1 MSERSIDS
9 DKRVIRQI
17 HHPRFNGWAT
27 RRPCDGGKNVDKML
41 AEPATAIVLSRA
53 GILGYEAVRTTASIA
68 DHWRC
73 RRPAS
78 AARRPIKT
86 TDEDAMDL
94 IPFVIVLLAFYALV
108 SLRVLKQYERGVV
121 FLLGKFAGVRGPGL
135 TLIFVPIQQMVRVS
149 LRTVTMQIPSQ
160 KIITK
165 DNVSIDIAA
174 VAYYHITDPEKAVIA
189 IENVYN
195 AINQI
200 SQTTVRNVVGRFSL
214 DQLLSDTASINDQIK
229 NVIDQHTEPW
239 GTQVTA
245 VEIKDITLPDNMQRA
260 MAKEAEAERERRA
273 KIVAAEGEYQAA
285 VKLGQAAD
293 IITQH
298 PVALQLRTLQTMAE
312 ISVEKNSTIIFP
324 AQFMTTVQEAIA
336 LLSKDSASK

>member
-1 MSERSIDS
+1 MSVAAPCRINLDRHRWTCDS
-9 DKRVIRQI
+9 SWMEWTYILIPV
-17 HHPRFNGWAT
+17 
-27 RRPCDGGKNVDKML
+27 
-41 AEPATAIVLSRA
+41 AIAYL
-53 GILGYEAVRTTASIA
+53 LASI
-68 DHWRC
+68 R
-73 RRPAS
+73 
-78 AARRPIKT
+78 I
-86 TDEDAMDL
+86 
-94 IPFVIVLLAFYALV
+94 
-108 SLRVLKQYERGVV
+108 LRQYERGVV
-121 FLLGKFAGVRGPGL
+121 FFLGKFEGVRGAGFNFV
-135 TLIFVPIQQMVRVS
+135 FVPIQQMVRVS
-149 LRTVTMQIPSQ
+149 LRTVTLQIPSQ

-174 VAYYHITDPEKAVIA
+174 VAYYHISDPERAVIV
-189 IENVYN
+189 IENVSN

-214 DQLLSDTASINDQIK
+214 DQLLSDTASINEQIK
-229 NVIDQHTEPW
+229 DVIDGHTEPW

-285 VKLGQAAD
+285 VKLGEAAD

-312 ISVEKNSTIIFP
+312 IATEKNSTIIFP
-324 AQFMTTVQEAIA
+324 AQFMTTVQEAVA
-336 LLSKDSASK
+336 MLSKDSQSK

>member
-1 MSERSIDS
+1 MDFIFVLVLPVALY
-9 DKRVIRQI
+9 VI
-17 HHPRFNGWAT
+17 
-27 RRPCDGGKNVDKML
+27 
-41 AEPATAIVLSRA
+41 
-53 GILGYEAVRTTASIA
+53 
-68 DHWRC
+68 
-73 RRPAS
+73 
-78 AARRPIKT
+78 
-86 TDEDAMDL
+86 
-94 IPFVIVLLAFYALV
+94 V

-214 DQLLSDTASINDQIK
+214 DQLLSDTASINEQIK

-298 PVALQLRTLQTMAE
+298 PVALQLRTLRPYRRRSRCCQRIRRRNSLTPPPRVDGRNDPRVLVRCHRAE
-312 ISVEKNSTIIFP
+312 LQSSADQAGDASGLPFST
-324 AQFMTTVQEAIA
+324 T
-336 LLSKDSASK
+336 

>member
-1 MSERSIDS
+1 MGLISIIVVAA
-9 DKRVIRQI
+9 VIYA
-17 HHPRFNGWAT
+17 F
-27 RRPCDGGKNVDKML
+27 
-41 AEPATAIVLSRA
+41 
-53 GILGYEAVRTTASIA
+53 ASI
-68 DHWRC
+68 R
-73 RRPAS
+73 
-78 AARRPIKT
+78 I
-86 TDEDAMDL
+86 
-94 IPFVIVLLAFYALV
+94 
-108 SLRVLKQYERGVV
+108 LKQYERGVV
-121 FLLGKFAGVRGPGL
+121 FFLGRFEGVRGPGL
-135 TLIFVPIQQMVRVS
+135 TLVFAPFQQMTRVS

-174 VAYYHITDPEKAVIA
+174 VAYYHISDPERAVIA

-195 AINQI
+195 AISQI

-214 DQLLSDTASINDQIK
+214 DQLLADTAGINDQIK

-245 VEIKDITLPDNMQRA
+245 VEIKDIQMPDNMQRA
-260 MAKEAEAERERRA
+260 MAREAEAERERRA

-285 VKLGQAAD
+285 VKLGEAAD

-324 AQFMTTVQEAIA
+324 AQFMTTVQEALA
-336 LLSKDSASK
+336 LLARDSAAK

>member
-1 MSERSIDS
+1 
-9 DKRVIRQI
+9 
-17 HHPRFNGWAT
+17 
-27 RRPCDGGKNVDKML
+27 ML
-41 AEPATAIVLSRA
+41 LIFV
-53 GILGYEAVRTTASIA
+53 V
-68 DHWRC
+68 
-73 RRPAS
+73 
-78 AARRPIKT
+78 AA
-86 TDEDAMDL
+86 L
-94 IPFVIVLLAFYALV
+94 VFYAFA
-108 SLRVLKQYERGVV
+108 SLRVLRQYERGVV
-121 FLLGKFAGVRGPGL
+121 FMLGKFRGVRGPGL
-135 TLIFVPIQQMVRVS
+135 TLVVVPFEQMVRVS

-174 VAYYHITDPEKAVIA
+174 VAYYHISDPERAVIV

-195 AINQI
+195 AISQI

-214 DQLLSDTASINDQIK
+214 DQLLSDTASINEQIK
-229 NVIDQHTEPW
+229 DVIDHHTEPW

-245 VEIKDITLPDNMQRA
+245 VEIKDIMLPDNMQRA

-293 IITQH
+293 IIAQH

-324 AQFMTTVQEAIA
+324 AQFMTTVQEAVAIMA
-336 LLSKDSASK
+336 KDMAGK

>member
-1 MSERSIDS
+1 MGWISIL
-9 DKRVIRQI
+9 VI
-17 HHPRFNGWAT
+17 P
-27 RRPCDGGKNVDKML
+27 
-41 AEPATAIVLSRA
+41 
-53 GILGYEAVRTTASIA
+53 IA
-68 DHWRC
+68 LYV
-73 RRPAS
+73 A
-78 AARRPIKT
+78 
-86 TDEDAMDL
+86 
-94 IPFVIVLLAFYALV
+94 V

-121 FLLGKFAGVRGPGL
+121 FLLGRFAGVRGPGL
-135 TLIFVPIQQMVRVS
+135 TLIFAPIQQMVTVS
-149 LRTVTMQIPSQ
+149 LRTVTMQVPSQ
-160 KIITK
+160 KIITR

-174 VAYYHITDPEKAVIA
+174 VAYYHITDPAKAVIA

-229 NVIDQHTEPW
+229 NVIDQHTETW

-245 VEIKDITLPDNMQRA
+245 VEIKDITLPENMQRA

-285 VKLGQAAD
+285 VKLGEAAD
-293 IITQH
+293 IISQH

-312 ISVEKNSTIIFP
+312 ISVEENSTIIFP
-324 AQFMTTVQEAIA
+324 AQFMTTVQDAIA
-336 LLSKDSASK
+336 LLARDAASK

>member
-1 MSERSIDS
+1 MS
-9 DKRVIRQI
+9 
-17 HHPRFNGWAT
+17 WT
-27 RRPCDGGKNVDKML
+27 L
-41 AEPATAIVLSRA
+41 
-53 GILGYEAVRTTASIA
+53 ILIA
-68 DHWRC
+68 
-73 RRPAS
+73 A
-78 AARRPIKT
+78 
-86 TDEDAMDL
+86 
-94 IPFVIVLLAFYALV
+94 ALV
-108 SLRVLKQYERGVV
+108 YLLISIRVLRQYERGVI
-121 FLLGKFAGVRGPGL
+121 FFLGKFESVRGPGL
-135 TLIFVPIQQMVRVS
+135 TLIFVPIQLMTRVS

-174 VAYYHITDPEKAVIA
+174 VAYYHISDPEKAVIV
-189 IENVYN
+189 IENVFN

-214 DQLLSDTASINDQIK
+214 DQLLSDTSSINEQIK

-245 VEIKDITLPDNMQRA
+245 VEIKDIVLPENMQRD

-273 KIVAAEGEYQAA
+273 KIVAAEGELQAA

-312 ISVEKNSTIIFP
+312 IATEKNSTIIFP
-324 AQFMTTVQEAIA
+324 AQFMATVQEALA
-336 LLSKDSASK
+336 VVTKDSESK

>member
-1 MSERSIDS
+1 MI
-9 DKRVIRQI
+9 VI
-17 HHPRFNGWAT
+17 
-27 RRPCDGGKNVDKML
+27 
-41 AEPATAIVLSRA
+41 
-53 GILGYEAVRTTASIA
+53 Y
-68 DHWRC
+68 
-73 RRPAS
+73 
-78 AARRPIKT
+78 
-86 TDEDAMDL
+86 
-94 IPFVIVLLAFYALV
+94 VLLLAVVLYLIGAI
-108 SLRVLKQYERGVV
+108 RVLRQYERGVV
-121 FLLGKFAGVRGPGL
+121 FRLGKFEGVRGPGL
-135 TLIFVPIQQMVRVS
+135 TFILVPLHAMVRVS

-174 VAYYHITDPEKAVIA
+174 VAYYRISDPERSVVA

-214 DQLLSDTASINDQIK
+214 DQLLADTASINEQIK
-229 NVIDQHTEPW
+229 DVIDKHTEPW

-273 KIVAAEGEYQAA
+273 KIVAAEGEFQAA

-293 IITQH
+293 IITAH

-324 AQFMTTVQEAIA
+324 AQFMTTVQEAVA
-336 LLSKDSASK
+336 MLKKDFATS

>member
-1 MSERSIDS
+1 MEI
-9 DKRVIRQI
+9 
-17 HHPRFNGWAT
+17 
-27 RRPCDGGKNVDKML
+27 
-41 AEPATAIVLSRA
+41 
-53 GILGYEAVRTTASIA
+53 
-68 DHWRC
+68 
-73 RRPAS
+73 
-78 AARRPIKT
+78 
-86 TDEDAMDL
+86 
-94 IPFVIVLLAFYALV
+94 IPFLFFAVVIYALV

-121 FLLGKFAGVRGPGL
+121 FFLGKFEGVRGPGL
-135 TLIFVPIQQMVRVS
+135 TMIFVPFQQMVRIS

-174 VAYYHITDPEKAVIA
+174 VAYYHVTDPEKAVIA

-195 AINQI
+195 AISQI

-214 DQLLSDTASINDQIK
+214 DELLSNTAGINEQIK
-229 NVIDQHTEPW
+229 NEIDLHTEPW

-245 VEIKDITLPDNMQRA
+245 VEIKDIELPDNMQRA

-285 VKLGQAAD
+285 VKLGEAAD

-324 AQFMTTVQEAIA
+324 AQFMSTVQEAVA
-336 LLSKDSASK
+336 LLARDSAPK

>member
-1 MSERSIDS
+1 MTW
-9 DKRVIRQI
+9 
-17 HHPRFNGWAT
+17 F
-27 RRPCDGGKNVDKML
+27 
-41 AEPATAIVLSRA
+41 
-53 GILGYEAVRTTASIA
+53 ILSIA
-68 DHWRC
+68 
-73 RRPAS
+73 
-78 AARRPIKT
+78 
-86 TDEDAMDL
+86 
-94 IPFVIVLLAFYALV
+94 VIIYLLGSV
-108 SLRVLKQYERGVV
+108 RILRQYERGVV
-121 FLLGKFAGVRGPGL
+121 FLLGKYEGVRGPGI

-174 VAYYHITDPEKAVIA
+174 VAYYHITDPAKSVIEIEK
-189 IENVYN
+189 VYD

-214 DQLLSDTASINDQIK
+214 DQLLSDTVSINEQIK
-229 NVIDQHTEPW
+229 DVIDGHTEPW

-245 VEIKDITLPDNMQRA
+245 VEIKDIVLPDNMQRA

-285 VKLGQAAD
+285 VRLGEAAD
-293 IITQH
+293 IITKH

-312 ISVEKNSTIIFP
+312 IATEKNSTIIFP
-324 AQFMTTVQEAIA
+324 AQFMTSVQEA
-336 LLSKDSASK
+336 LTMVTKDSETK

>member
-1 MSERSIDS
+1 MRDI
-9 DKRVIRQI
+9 QY
-17 HHPRFNGWAT
+17 
-27 RRPCDGGKNVDKML
+27 ML
-41 AEPATAIVLSRA
+41 EIS
-53 GILGYEAVRTTASIA
+53 
-68 DHWRC
+68 
-73 RRPAS
+73 
-78 AARRPIKT
+78 PI
-86 TDEDAMDL
+86 
-94 IPFVIVLLAFYALV
+94 IVIVIIYLL
-108 SLRVLKQYERGVV
+108 SSIRILRQYERGVV
-121 FLLGKFAGVRGPGL
+121 FTLGKFTGVRGAGL
-135 TLIFVPIQQMVRVS
+135 TFIFFPFHSMARVS

-174 VAYYHITDPEKAVIA
+174 VAYYRVSDPEKSIIQ

-214 DQLLSDTASINDQIK
+214 DQLLAETQSINEQIK
-229 NVIDQHTEPW
+229 AVIDAHTEPW

-245 VEIKDITLPDNMQRA
+245 VEIKDITLPENMQRA
-260 MAKEAEAERERRA
+260 MAREAEAERERRA

-285 VKLGQAAD
+285 VKLGEAAD

-312 ISVEKNSTIIFP
+312 IATEKNSTIIFP
-324 AQFMTTVQEAIA
+324 AQFMTTVEEALKTIRRDTV
-336 LLSKDSASK
+336 STG

>member
-1 MSERSIDS
+1 MSL
-9 DKRVIRQI
+9 
-17 HHPRFNGWAT
+17 
-27 RRPCDGGKNVDKML
+27 L
-41 AEPATAIVLSRA
+41 A
-53 GILGYEAVRTTASIA
+53 
-68 DHWRC
+68 
-73 RRPAS
+73 
-78 AARRPIKT
+78 
-86 TDEDAMDL
+86 
-94 IPFVIVLLAFYALV
+94 VLLPALLFYAFV
-108 SLRVLKQYERGVV
+108 SLRVLRQYERGVI
-121 FLLGKFAGVRGPGL
+121 FTLGKFGGVRGPGL
-135 TLIFVPIQQMVRVS
+135 TIVWVPLQQMVRVS
-149 LRTVTMQIPSQ
+149 LRTVTMLIPSQ

-174 VAYYHITDPEKAVIA
+174 VAYYHISDPERSVIA

-214 DQLLSDTASINDQIK
+214 DQLLSDTASINEQIK
-229 NVIDQHTEPW
+229 DVIDQHTEPW

-245 VEIKDITLPDNMQRA
+245 VEIKDIMLPDNMQRA

-285 VKLGQAAD
+285 VKLGEAAD

-336 LLSKDSASK
+336 TLAKDSAGR

>member
-1 MSERSIDS
+1 MDWIFFL
-9 DKRVIRQI
+9 VI
-17 HHPRFNGWAT
+17 
-27 RRPCDGGKNVDKML
+27 
-41 AEPATAIVLSRA
+41 
-53 GILGYEAVRTTASIA
+53 AVA
-68 DHWRC
+68 
-73 RRPAS
+73 
-78 AARRPIKT
+78 
-86 TDEDAMDL
+86 L
-94 IPFVIVLLAFYALV
+94 YVIV

-214 DQLLSDTASINDQIK
+214 DQLLSDTASINEQIK

-245 VEIKDITLPDNMQRA
+245 VEIKDITPDNMQRA

-312 ISVEKNSTIIFP
+312 IAVEKNSTIIFP

-336 LLSKDSASK
+336 LLSRDSAPK